1 MIAVIVFAGLYLLD
15 WSSVKTSKKAIRRTY
30 FILLGLF
37 LVWNTLAV
45 SWSAWPNP
53 NDVIQWAFGW
63 ADPMIHKEGD

>member
-1 MIAVIVFAGLYLLD
+1 MIAVIIFAGLYLLD
-15 WSSVKTSKKAIRRTY
+15 WSSVKTSKKAIRLAY

-53 NDVIQWAFGW
+53 NDIIQWVFGW

>member
-1 MIAVIVFAGLYLLD
+1 MLAVLVFAGLYLLD
-15 WSSVKTSKKAIRRTY
+15 WSSVKTSKKAIRRAY

-53 NDVIQWAFGW
+53 NDVIQLVFGW
-63 ADPMIHKEGD
+63 ADHMIKKGD

>member
-53 NDVIQWAFGW
+53 NDIIQWVFGW

>member
-1 MIAVIVFAGLYLLD
+1 MLAVIVFAGLYLLD
-15 WSSVKTSKKAIRRTY
+15 WASVKTSKKTIRRTY

-53 NDVIQWAFGW
+53 NDVIQWVFGW